1 LLGMGKRALAATRD
15 LPLESA
21 LDYLQ
26 AQLALAF
33 TTEDLAEGVLAF
45 KEKRSPRWRN
55 A

>member
-1 LLGMGKRALAATRD
+1 MRVVVDA
-15 LPLESA
+15 LPLRHGGGVT
-21 LDYLQ
+21 YLQ

-33 TTEDLAEGVLAF
+33 TTQELAEGVLAF